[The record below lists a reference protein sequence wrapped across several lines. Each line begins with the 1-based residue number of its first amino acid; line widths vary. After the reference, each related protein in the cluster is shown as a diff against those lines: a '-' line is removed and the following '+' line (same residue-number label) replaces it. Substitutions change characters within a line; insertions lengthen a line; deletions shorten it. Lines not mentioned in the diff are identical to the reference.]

1 VSRSICWNPV
11 RANEVIDTDRSK
23 VSLLE
28 TRKSSDDDEPRTLPK
43 SSHQAFPLDTTAYW
57 QAYWHGDRENTD
69 TRDLLA
75 LVGSGSAEKQGGT
88 DTHSEEYD
96 DPSRLLAELECLK
109 VSNAH
114 LTSKYKGQYNSDSED
129 DAIDPVELRCRLEN
143 LLARSK
149 EGEASSNMRQFVDGH
164 NKDVQSVETS
174 DLAASL
180 ASLDY
185 KILPYVVAATLEDQG
200 SRWEWVKLWTT
211 YLFSNGSENYKTRP
225 LNEAAVL
232 QAAKTLDEI
241 IKKTT
246 DEELSRRRLIVRNIA
261 AGAEEQDL
269 QKVFSK
275 FGVHE

>member
-11 RANEVIDTDRSK
+11 LTNEVIGTNQPK
-23 VSLLE
+23 TSLLE
-28 TRKSSDDDEPRTLPK
+28 THKSSYDDEPWTLPK
-43 SSHQAFPLDTTAYW
+43 SSHQTLPLDTA
-57 QAYWHGDRENTD
+57 AYWHGDRENTD
-69 TRDLLA
+69 ARDLLA
-75 LVGSGSAEKQGGT
+75 QVESGSAENQCGT
-88 DTHSEEYD
+88 DTRSEEYD

-109 VSNAH
+109 VSNPH

-129 DAIDPVELRCRLEN
+129 YAIDPVELRCRLEN

-149 EGEASSNMRQFVDGH
+149 EGETSSNMRQFVNDH
-164 NKDVQSVETS
+164 IKDVQSVENS
-174 DLAASL
+174 DPTAPLVSP
-180 ASLDY
+180 DN
-185 KILPYVVAATLEDQG
+185 KILPYLVAATLEDQG
-200 SRWEWVKLWTT
+200 SRWEWVKFWTT
-211 YLFSNGSENYKTRP
+211 YLFSNGSEGYKNRP
-225 LNEAAVL
+225 LDEVAVL
-232 QAAKTLDEI
+232 QAEKTLDEI

>member
-1 VSRSICWNPV
+1 VSRSICWNSAQTN
-11 RANEVIDTDRSK
+11 RLIDTNQPK
-23 VSLLE
+23 ASLLE
-28 TRKSSDDDEPRTLPK
+28 THKSPDDDEPRTLPK
-43 SSHQAFPLDTTAYW
+43 SSHQTLPLDTTAC
-57 QAYWHGDRENTD
+57 WHMDRENTD
-69 TRDLLA
+69 ARDLLA
-75 LVGSGSAEKQGGT
+75 QVESGSAEKHGGT

-96 DPSRLLAELECLK
+96 DPSRLLAELESLE

-114 LTSKYKGQYNSDSED
+114 LISKYKGQYNSDSQN

-149 EGEASSNMRQFVDGH
+149 EGETSSNMRQFVDDH
-164 NKDVQSVETS
+164 TKDVQNVGTS
-174 DLAASL
+174 DLTAPL
-180 ASLDY
+180 ASPDN

-200 SRWEWVKLWTT
+200 SRWEWVKFWTT
-211 YLFSNGSENYKTRP
+211 YLFSNGPEDYGTRP
-225 LNEAAVL
+225 LDEAAVL

-241 IKKTT
+241 IKKTM
-246 DEELSRRRLIVRNIA
+246 DEMSRRRLIVRNIA

>member
-1 VSRSICWNPV
+1 M
-11 RANEVIDTDRSK
+11 
-23 VSLLE
+23 
-28 TRKSSDDDEPRTLPK
+28 
-43 SSHQAFPLDTTAYW
+43 
-57 QAYWHGDRENTD
+57 
-69 TRDLLA
+69 
-75 LVGSGSAEKQGGT
+75 
-88 DTHSEEYD
+88 
-96 DPSRLLAELECLK
+96 
-109 VSNAH
+109 SNAH
-114 LTSKYKGQYNSDSED
+114 LTSKYKGQYNSDRED

-149 EGEASSNMRQFVDGH
+149 EGEASSNMQQFVDGH
-164 NKDVQSVETS
+164 IKDVQSVETS

-180 ASLDY
+180 ASPDH

-200 SRWEWVKLWTT
+200 SRWEWVKFWTT

-241 IKKTT
+241 IKKTK